1 MRTEEVTQAKY
12 DELESKHQL
21 EDDVIY
27 YVVDPYT
34 ETQILKNKCD
44 EYLGKLI
51 EAKKN
56 LDITIN
62 AINSAVDHNII
73 NCVARGID
81 PRTDDTNVTLCNAL
95 EQIYQ
100 KEQK

>member
-51 EAKKN
+51 ETKKN
-56 LDITIN
+56 LDIAIN